1 MDILVNAFGI
11 TDSGGL
17 AVFDKLLGE
26 ISINTSH
33 QCHIICNKS
42 DGIDRLKIKYYPNSN
57 IQFILISNNGLLHR
71 LYYENFSFRRLIN
84 NRNIQLIYNFSGS
97 YQFFMKIPQI
107 VKVQNLL
114 FFSKKLDSVYIQREQ
129 FVLWVKQVLL
139 KRIIFKFML
148 SRSRYVDI
156 QSKHVKSHLSDFI
169 NTEDKIFFI
178 KSDIDISISSF
189 HKPKQYDFSKKI
201 KFLYIV
207 GPHFE
212 YVHKNFKDF
221 TEAMTNLDKKGVD
234 FEINITL
241 TKNQLIK
248 SKLWN
253 NNLNSKTNFV
263 GYVSDRHKM
272 EELFCDNTVLI
283 STSIIE
289 TLGLHVVEAIKSGI
303 VVIAPDESYADAVY
317 GENMVKYKL
326 FNSDSL
332 LNSIMNVIND
342 EKFDNKSILFLQD
355 DLKKSEMSKYA
366 NVLDIFDEVVSVQ
379 G

>member
-17 AVFDKLLGE
+17 EVFDKLLGE
-26 ISINTSH
+26 ICINTSYRYY
-33 QCHIICNKS
+33 IICNKS

-57 IQFILISNNGLLHR
+57 LQFILIPNKGLLHR
-71 LYYENFSFRRLIN
+71 LYYENFSFRRLIK

-114 FFSKKLDSVYIQREQ
+114 FFSKKLDSVYIQRKQ
-129 FVLWVKQVLL
+129 FVLWFKQVLL

-148 SRSRYVDI
+148 NRSSYVDI
-156 QSKHVKSHLSDFI
+156 QSKHVKSYLSDFI
-169 NTEDKIFFI
+169 NTKDKIFFI
-178 KSDIDISISSF
+178 KSDIDVSISLF

-212 YVHKNFKDF
+212 YVHKNFIDF
-221 TEAMTNLDKKGVD
+221 TEAMINLDKKGVD

-241 TKNQLIK
+241 TKNQLNK

-253 NNLNSKTNFV
+253 KNLNSKTNFV
-263 GYVSDRHKM
+263 GYVSDRCKM
-272 EELFCDNTVLI
+272 EELFCNNTVLI

-303 VVIAPDESYADAVY
+303 FIIAPDESYADAVY
-317 GENMVKYKL
+317 GKNMVKYKL

-355 DLKKSEMSKYA
+355 DLKKSEMSKYT
-366 NVLDIFDEVVSVQ
+366 NVLNIFDEVVSVQ